1 MTAAGLRQT
10 AALGKLITGMPK
22 KLIFVCVGNSCR
34 SQMAEGFARH
44 YAQKLNLNI
53 EIASAGSR
61 PAGYVHPDAIAIMRE
76 KGIDISQQYSKG
88 VTPQELLSYDYLIT
102 MGCSNESICPAT
114 FRGDSRDWGIP
125 DPIGRPID
133 FYRKVR
139 DEIEQKVLEL
149 LQEMAQC

>member
-1 MTAAGLRQT
+1 MG
-10 AALGKLITGMPK
+10 K

-44 YAQKLNLNI
+44 YAKKLNLNI

-61 PAGYVHPDAIAIMRE
+61 PAGYVHPDTIAVMRE
-76 KGIDISQQYSKG
+76 KGIDISHQYSKG
-88 VTPQELLSYDYLIT
+88 VSPQELLKYDYVIT
-102 MGCSNESICPAT
+102 MGCADESICPAN

-125 DPIGRPID
+125 DPIGQPIG

-139 DEIEQKVLEL
+139 DEIEQKVRALLREL
-149 LQEMAQC
+149 AEPA

>member
-1 MTAAGLRQT
+1 M
-10 AALGKLITGMPK
+10 GKLITVMPK

-44 YAQKLNLNI
+44 YAQKLNLKI

-61 PAGYVHPDAIAIMRE
+61 PAGYVHPDAIAVMRE
-76 KGIDISQQYSKG
+76 KGIDISHQRSKG
-88 VTPQELLSYDYLIT
+88 ISPKELLNYDHVIT
-102 MGCSNESICPAT
+102 MGCSDESICPAT

-125 DPIGRPID
+125 DPIGRPIE

-139 DEIEQKVLEL
+139 DEIEQRVLKL
-149 LQEMAQC
+149 LQEISLS